1 MNMNNNEIESRI
13 KAAVSSATPDK
24 LDDIMAACGLEC
36 GIDNLVEVN
45 LGSENRSSIQGTQGS
60 SSLGG
65 GTTPSNTAANSR
77 TPIRKQPLYKA
88 LASLAAV
95 LCLCIVGTM
104 IFRGGS
110 SPDVAA
116 IIGLDV
122 NPSIQISVDD
132 SGKVLEASAVN
143 EEGNSILNGM
153 DLSGCDMKIAANAIV
168 GSMFQ
173 QGYITDTTNSILV
186 SVHAKDSAK
195 GASMQ
200 EELSS
205 SLNQYLGSYSVS
217 TAVMGQCITDD
228 DEIED
233 FAEANGISEGKA
245 YLIKKLLASD
255 SKLTEA
261 ALLKLSTQEL
271 ILLASEKASDQAS
284 SVAYGEVSKSQYI
297 GKDVA
302 LDTALDRLGITE
314 SQISGC
320 DIEFECDDG
329 IITYD
334 IEFRVGGVEYEF
346 EIDATTGN
354 IISDDTDDEWDEDDW
369 DDDDDWDED
378 DD

>member
-13 KAAVSSATPDK
+13 KAAVSSTTPDK
-24 LDDIMAACGLEC
+24 LNDIMAACGLE
-36 GIDNLVEVN
+36 DAQPTETLKFEERTV
-45 LGSENRSSIQGTQGS
+45 
-60 SSLGG
+60 
-65 GTTPSNTAANSR
+65 TASQQTKKPA
-77 TPIRKQPLYKA
+77 RKSLYKTVG
-88 LASLAAV
+88 SLAAV

-104 IFRGGS
+104 MFKGGS

-122 NPSIQISVDD
+122 NPSIEISVDD

-143 EEGNSILNGM
+143 EDGNSILDGM

-228 DEIED
+228 DAIED

-346 EIDATTGN
+346 EIDATTGK
-354 IISDDTDDEWDEDDW
+354 IISGDIDDEWDDDDWDEDDW
-369 DDDDDWDED
+369 DDDDD
-378 DD
+378 

>member
-1 MNMNNNEIESRI
+1 MDNREIEKRI
-13 KAAVSSATPDK
+13 HDAVACEAPDK
-24 LDDIMAACGLEC
+24 LNDILAACALEHTPA
-36 GIDNLVEVN
+36 ITELPMKQ
-45 LGSENRSSIQGTQGS
+45 RS
-60 SSLGG
+60 
-65 GTTPSNTAANSR
+65 PVR
-77 TPIRKQPLYKA
+77 KPIYKA
-88 LASLAAV
+88 VASLAAV

-104 IFRGGS
+104 MFRGGS
-110 SPDVAA
+110 SSDVAA
-116 IIGLDV
+116 VIGLDV
-122 NPSIQISVDD
+122 NPSIELSVDD
-132 SGKVLEASAVN
+132 GGKVLEAAAVN
-143 EEGNSILNGM
+143 EDGNSILDGM

-228 DEIED
+228 DAIED

-245 YLIKKLLASD
+245 YLIQKLLAAD

-261 ALLKLSTQEL
+261 GLLKLSTQEL
-271 ILLASEKASDQAS
+271 ILLASEKSSDEQG
-284 SVAYGEVSKSQYI
+284 SVAYGEVNKSQYI

-302 LDTALDRLGITE
+302 LEIALAKLGVTE
-314 SQISGC
+314 PQISGC

-334 IEFRVGGVEYEF
+334 IEFRAGGVEYEF
-346 EIDATTGN
+346 EIDATTGI
-354 IISDDTDDEWDEDDW
+354 IISLSQEYDDCDEDDDWDDDDEWDEDD
-369 DDDDDWDED
+369 D
-378 DD
+378 